1 MFDNIG
7 WGEIAVLIVV
17 ALIII
22 GPERLPG
29 VIKDVRAAIFA
40 ARRAIANARAELDGE
55 FGEEFN
61 EFKAPISQA
70 AEWGKM
76 GPRAA
81 ITKALF
87 DGDEQALNDFDPRQ
101 IVAGTG
107 VNPGKETPAQAARRL
122 RREADALEKAEQSG
136 STAASA
142 PQQSAQPAQPA
153 QPAQQRPSTQQ
164 RPSQPRSQAAKPEAP
179 QKSDKGNYE
188 TGGGFSWAD
197 IT

>member
-7 WGEIAVLIVV
+7 WAEIAVLIIV

-40 ARRAIANARAELDGE
+40 ARRAIANARAELDGD

-61 EFKAPISQA
+61 ELKAPISQA
-70 AEWGKM
+70 AEWGRR
-76 GPRAA
+76 GPKAA

-87 DGDEQALNDFDPRQ
+87 DGDEDALNDFDPRQ
-101 IVAGTG
+101 IIAGSG
-107 VNPGKETPAQAARRL
+107 VDPSKETPAQAARRL
-122 RREADALEKAEQSG
+122 RRQADALEKSSQNSQTPPQESRLAGGKSG
-136 STAASA
+136 QAGKQPGKSRPARKAGPA
-142 PQQSAQPAQPA
+142 PQSQTESAA
-153 QPAQQRPSTQQ
+153 
-164 RPSQPRSQAAKPEAP
+164 PE
-179 QKSDKGNYE
+179 KGNFE
-188 TGGGFSWAD
+188 TGGGFSWSD

>member
-7 WGEIAVLIVV
+7 WGEIAALLVL

-55 FGEEFN
+55 FGEEFS
-61 EFKAPISQA
+61 EFRVPISQA

-76 GPRAA
+76 GPRRA

-87 DGDEQALNDFDPRQ
+87 DDDEAALDDFDPRK
-101 IVAGTG
+101 IVAASGIK
-107 VNPGKETPAQAARRL
+107 PGETPVQTARRL
-122 RREADALEKAEQSG
+122 RQHSSSPSRKQA
-136 STAASA
+136 TASSA
-142 PQQSAQPAQPA
+142 NESAATTPP
-153 QPAQQRPSTQQ
+153 PN
-164 RPSQPRSQAAKPEAP
+164 PRSE
-179 QKSDKGNYE
+179 KGNFE

>member
-7 WGEIAVLIVV
+7 WGEIAVLLVI

-40 ARRAIANARAELDGE
+40 ARRAISNARAELEGD

-61 EFKAPISQA
+61 ELKAPISQA
-70 AEWGKM
+70 AEWGRM

-87 DGDEQALNDFDPRQ
+87 DGDDDALKEFDPRE
-101 IVAGTG
+101 IMSVTG
-107 VNPGKETPAQAARRL
+107 VDPSKETPAQAARRM
-122 RREADALEKAEQSG
+122 RRQADALEQADKAAKTEKPGSPAKPTGTTGTPPASG
-136 STAASA
+136 PKPQ
-142 PQQSAQPAQPA
+142 PQQGQ
-153 QPAQQRPSTQQ
+153 
-164 RPSQPRSQAAKPEAP
+164 
-179 QKSDKGNYE
+179 DKGNYE

>member
-7 WGEIAVLIVV
+7 WGEIAALLVL

-55 FGEEFN
+55 FGEEFS
-61 EFKAPISQA
+61 ELRAPISQA
-70 AEWGKM
+70 AEWGRM
-76 GPRAA
+76 GPRRA

-87 DGDEQALNDFDPRQ
+87 DGDDQALDDFDPRR
-101 IVAGTG
+101 IISSTG
-107 VNPGKETPAQAARRL
+107 VNPTTETPAQAARRL
-122 RREADALEKAEQSG
+122 RREADALESR
-136 STAASA
+136 AAQQA
-142 PQQSAQPAQPA
+142 QQSQQQTQPAAQP
-153 QPAQQRPSTQQ
+153 
-164 RPSQPRSQAAKPEAP
+164 QPREQGVDKPRN
-179 QKSDKGNYE
+179 KGNFE